1 MLLVV
6 ALANQEVVVAL
17 VVDVVV
23 LVVDVVVPKVVP
35 KVVTRSLLNP
45 IVMKVSLLHVAKKI
59 CLLPRTLSLVNLFM
73 VKSVFQWMVQK
84 VPRLNIVCG
93 ILSDPS

>member
-6 ALANQEVVVAL
+6 ALASLEVVVE
-17 VVDVVV
+17 

-73 VKSVFQWMVQK
+73 VKSVFPLMVQK
-84 VPRLNIVCG
+84 APRLNTVCG